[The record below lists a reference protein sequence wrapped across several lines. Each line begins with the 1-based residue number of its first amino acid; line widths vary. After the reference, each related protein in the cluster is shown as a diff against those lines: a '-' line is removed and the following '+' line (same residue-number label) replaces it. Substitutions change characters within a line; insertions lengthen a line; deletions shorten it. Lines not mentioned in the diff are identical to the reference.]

1 MTENTRR
8 SFLTNTGAAVL
19 GACALPSTEIFA
31 QPRLGGSKAD
41 KKGNTLVVIYL
52 RGGAD
57 ALNVVVPYSNP
68 MYYTVRPTIAIQPED
83 KDGERGVVK
92 LNDHYG
98 LHPAMA
104 ALKPFW
110 DKKQLSAIVNVGSPH
125 PTRSHFDAQ
134 DFMEYAAPGDRSMTN
149 GWLNRYLAATQTQEY
164 NPMRAVAMQGLL
176 PRALRG
182 KYPVLA
188 VPRMSASES
197 EGLLDLFDDVYKN
210 RGGVEK
216 DVMEGE
222 LSGGAKAGRKGAVD
236 VGRHTIETL
245 RHYWEIVE
253 GEDAPPTQA
262 KYPRG
267 GLSTRLKAI
276 AKLIKSECG
285 LECAAVDK
293 GGWDTHQGEGSDDG
307 SINRL
312 LGDLSASMAAFA
324 KDLGKHLERTT
335 ILVMTEF
342 GRTVAE
348 NGNRGTDHGRGGC
361 MLAMGGKID
370 GGKIIGDYGTLER
383 KALQDRRD
391 LRVDIDFR
399 TVFSEALKGTHGF
412 DTPSGFFPIF
422 SGREPLGLCK
432 A

>member
-19 GACALPSTEIFA
+19 GACALPSTRVFA
-31 QPRLGGSKAD
+31 QPRIGGSERAE
-41 KKGNTLVVIYL
+41 KGNTLVVIYL

-83 KDGERGVVK
+83 RDGERGVVK
-92 LNDHYG
+92 LNDNYG
-98 LHPAMA
+98 FHPAMA

-110 DKKQLSAIVNVGSPH
+110 DSKQLSAIGNVGSPH

-149 GWLNRYLAATQTQEY
+149 GWLNRYLAETKTQDY
-164 NPMRAVAMQGLL
+164 NPLRAVAMQGLL

-188 VPRMSASES
+188 VPQMSSSES

-216 DVMEGE
+216 GVMEKD
-222 LSGGAKAGRKGAVD
+222 LSGGAKTGRKGAVD

-245 RHYWEIVE
+245 RHFWEIVE
-253 GEDAPPTQA
+253 GEDAPRTQA

-267 GLSTRLKAI
+267 GLGRRLQMI
-276 AKLIKSECG
+276 AKLIKSDCG

-293 GGWDTHQGEGSDDG
+293 GGWDTHHGEG
-307 SINRL
+307 L
-312 LGDLSASMAAFA
+312 
-324 KDLGKHLERTT
+324 
-335 ILVMTEF
+335 
-342 GRTVAE
+342 
-348 NGNRGTDHGRGGC
+348 
-361 MLAMGGKID
+361 
-370 GGKIIGDYGTLER
+370 
-383 KALQDRRD
+383 
-391 LRVDIDFR
+391 
-399 TVFSEALKGTHGF
+399 
-412 DTPSGFFPIF
+412 
-422 SGREPLGLCK
+422 GREEHLDEPARKEELDHLRPGSEVSARYACWGSSRDRGD
-432 A
+432 APP